1 MSNSSKPVKLTH
13 LQKLANQSAL
23 NGAYVIE
30 ITKTC
35 TLSLIKARKYLI
47 FWCWEKRFNWKK
59 TEDGEDMF
67 FKESSCQ

>member
-1 MSNSSKPVKLTH
+1 MSNSSKPVKFTH

-35 TLSLIKARKYLI
+35 TLALIKARKYLI
-47 FWCWEKRFNWKK
+47 F
-59 TEDGEDMF
+59 
-67 FKESSCQ
+67 